1 MHIKNLEIFT
11 YIDNFDKKNIKKL
24 DKKIHIIIRNYKK
37 RFNNQTLINLINFC
51 KKDKRKIYLSN
62 DIKRAKNLG
71 FDGAYIP
78 SFNKLLKPYNI
89 GIKKKFLI
97 LGSAHNVKDLIIKRK
112 QRVNLVFLSS
122 LFKNNK
128 NKKYLGTN
136 NFNLIA
142 KHTKEIIALGG
153 INENNI
159 NKLKMLN
166 IKGYASINYFKQKY
180 ELE

>member
-24 DKKIHIIIRNYKK
+24 DKKIHIILRNYKK

-71 FDGAYIP
+71 FDGVYIP
-78 SFNKLLKPYNI
+78 SFNKILKLYNI

-97 LGSAHNVKDLIIKRK
+97 LGSVHDVKDLI
-112 QRVNLVFLSS
+112 V
-122 LFKNNK
+122 
-128 NKKYLGTN
+128 KKKTG
-136 NFNLIA
+136 
-142 KHTKEIIALGG
+142 
-153 INENNI
+153 
-159 NKLKMLN
+159 
-166 IKGYASINYFKQKY
+166 S
-180 ELE
+180 